1 MSMRGVLRLAEMQLR
16 VLDIEAAKEHYGDRM
31 GLHEML
37 IDNNGLVYYKAWD
50 EQDHHSIVLRQSDS
64 AGLDHLAFKVYDDA
78 TLSELE
84 MKIRDFGIEV
94 KKVDAGV
101 YPKSGRRLKF
111 MLPTGHEMHLYAEK
125 EQVGNSLGTV
135 NPQVIPDEGVKRG
148 FGIEGLDHCMINGP
162 NIEEN
167 LRLFTE
173 VFDFDQTEVV
183 LGEDAQPLLIF
194 VSCSIKAHDIAFGL
208 NPEAGLFHHVSFRLE
223 NTQDH
228 VHAADLIGKHEIKV
242 EANDRHGVTRVKTVY
257 FFDPSGNRNEVF
269 CDGYV
274 FYPDSPLLTWT
285 LDTLDRAA
293 FSQSNNVPDS
303 FLGVYS

>member
-37 IDNNGLVYYKAWD
+37 TDDNGLVYYKAWD

-64 AGLDHLAFKVYDDA
+64 AGLDHFAFKVYDDA

-84 MKIRDFGIEV
+84 MKIRDFGIDVER
-94 KKVDAGV
+94 VDAGV

-111 MLPTGHEMHLYAEK
+111 TLPTGHEMHLYAEK
-125 EQVGNSLGTV
+125 EQVGNSLGV
-135 NPQVIPDEGVKRG
+135 FNPEVIPDEGVKRG
-148 FGIEGLDHCMINGP
+148 FGVNGLDHCMINGP
-162 NIEEN
+162 DVEKN
-167 LRLFTE
+167 LKLFIE

-183 LGEDAQPLLIF
+183 LGEDGKPLLIF
-194 VSCSIKAHDIAFGL
+194 VTCSIKAHDIAFGL
-208 NPEAGLFHHVSFRLE
+208 NPEPGLMHHVSFRLE

-228 VHAADLIGKHEIKV
+228 VHAADLIGKYKIKV
-242 EANDRHGVTRVKTVY
+242 EANDRHGVTHVKTVY
-257 FFDPSGNRNEVF
+257 FFDPAGNRNEVF
-269 CDGYV
+269 CDGYMY
-274 FYPDSPLLTWT
+274 YPDSPLLTWT